1 MSTPVGGPRL
11 ILICGLPGSGKT
23 TLAKRLEAK
32 LRAIRLSAD
41 DWMQALSID
50 LYDHRMRGRIEQLQ
64 WKVGR
69 ELLAAGLTII
79 IEWGTWGR
87 SERDALRIGA
97 RALNAAVELH
107 YLSAPPNI
115 LWERIER
122 RNMEDPSIRKE
133 DLFQWIAAFE
143 APTPEEI
150 ALFDPPISPDI

>member
-1 MSTPVGGPRL
+1 M